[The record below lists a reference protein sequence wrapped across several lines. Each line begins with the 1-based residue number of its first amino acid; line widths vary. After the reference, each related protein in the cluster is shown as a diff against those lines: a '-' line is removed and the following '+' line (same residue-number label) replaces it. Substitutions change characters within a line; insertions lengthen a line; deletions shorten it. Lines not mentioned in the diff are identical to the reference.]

1 MVPGTSPPQS
11 EVMST
16 VAAAVVGHAPL
27 VARLA
32 EAGREGTLSHA
43 ILFTGPDGVGKTTA
57 AVALATALLGAD
69 DWPGG
74 IAAHPDFWIEDSD
87 TENIS
92 IKRVRPGGDD
102 GPTLQDFL
110 ALRPYAGGVRVAVI
124 GRADRLGIDAANNI
138 LKSIEE
144 PPPSTHLILA
154 AAHPEKLPQTVVSRC
169 TAYALAPVPAAA
181 ISAWLVA
188 AGGVPEERA
197 TMAALLASGRPGRA
211 LRLATEDGALDA
223 ELDAVDTFLAAGGG
237 GTAAAISAADAV
249 APGPG
254 AEGRE
259 RALITLAAWASFVR
273 DAACFASGAPELAL
287 WRDYRP
293 ALERWAQDLPAS
305 RIVEILHRLAVAT
318 EAVATYAQPRL
329 AFESL
334 MLDIFG
340 GADSP
345 PPVEPRPRDPAARGR
360 RVSGSAAPGTTRR
373 GRGSTRAAAKG
384 AG

>member
-1 MVPGTSPPQS
+1 
-11 EVMST
+11 MST
-16 VAAAVVGHAPL
+16 VATPVVGHAAL

-32 EAGREGTLSHA
+32 EAGRDGTLSHA
-43 ILFTGPDGVGKTTA
+43 LLFTGPDGVGKTTA
-57 AVALATALLGAD
+57 AMALATALLEAEA
-69 DWPGG
+69 WPGG
-74 IAAHPDFWIEDSD
+74 VAAHPDFWIEDSD
-87 TENIS
+87 AENIS

-102 GPTLQDFL
+102 GLTLQDFL

-144 PPPSTHLILA
+144 PPPRTHLILA
-154 AAHPEKLPQTVVSRC
+154 AAHPEKLPQTIVSRC
-169 TAYALAPVPAAA
+169 AAHALTPVTTDA
-181 ISAWLVA
+181 ITAWLTA
-188 AGGVPEERA
+188 AHAVTEDRA
-197 TMAALLASGRPGRA
+197 AMAALLAAGRPGRA
-211 LRLATEDGALDA
+211 LRLATEEGALDA

-249 APGPG
+249 SPGPG

-259 RALITLAAWASFVR
+259 RALVTLAAWASFVR
-273 DAACFASGAPELAL
+273 DAACYASGAPELAV
-287 WRDYRP
+287 WGAYRP
-293 ALERWAQDLPAS
+293 ALERWAEDLPAS
-305 RIVEILHRLAVAT
+305 RIIEILHRLAVAS

-345 PPVEPRPRDPAARGR
+345 PPVEPRPRDPAVRGR
-360 RVSGSAAPGTTRR
+360 RVSGSAAGGTSRR
-373 GRGSTRAAAKG
+373 GRGAARGAARG

>member
-1 MVPGTSPPQS
+1 
-11 EVMST
+11 MST
-16 VAAAVVGHAPL
+16 SSQRVVGHATL
-27 VARLA
+27 VQRLLT
-32 EAGREGTLSHA
+32 AGRDGSLSHA

-57 AVALATALLGAD
+57 AVALATGLLGAES
-69 DWPGG
+69 WPGG

-87 TENIS
+87 SENIS

-110 ALRPYAGGVRVAVI
+110 ALRPYAGGVRVAVV

-144 PPPSTHLILA
+144 PPPRTHLILA

-169 TAYALAPVPAAA
+169 AAYAVAPVPAEA

-188 AGGVPEERA
+188 TRAVAEERA
-197 TMAALLASGRPGRA
+197 RMAALLAAGRPGRA
-211 LRLATEDGALDA
+211 LRLATEEGALDA

-273 DAACFASGAPELAL
+273 DAACYASGAPELAV

-293 ALERWAQDLPAS
+293 ALERWAQDLRPS
-305 RIVEILHRLAVAT
+305 RIVEILHRLSVAS

-329 AFESL
+329 AFEAL

-340 GADSP
+340 GPDSP
-345 PPVEPRPRDPAARGR
+345 PPVEPRPRDPARGR
-360 RVSGSAAPGTTRR
+360 KVSGGAAKGTTRR
-373 GRGSTRAAAKG
+373 GRGSGRAAARG
-384 AG
+384 AA

>member
-1 MVPGTSPPQS
+1 
-11 EVMST
+11 MST
-16 VAAAVVGHAPL
+16 VAPPVVGHAAL
-27 VARLA
+27 IARLA

-43 ILFTGPDGVGKTTA
+43 LLVTGPDGVGKTTA

-69 DWPGG
+69 AWPGG
-74 IAAHPDFWIEDSD
+74 VGAHPDFWIEDSD
-87 TENIS
+87 VENIS

-110 ALRPYAGGVRVAVI
+110 ALRPYAGGVRAAVI

-138 LKSIEE
+138 LKTIEE
-144 PPPSTHLILA
+144 PPPRTHLILA

-169 TAYALAPVPAAA
+169 AAYGLAPVPAGA

-188 AGGVPEERA
+188 AGGVPDERA
-197 TMAALLASGRPGRA
+197 TMAALLAAGRPGRA

-237 GTAAAISAADAV
+237 GTAAALRAAGAV

-259 RALITLAAWASFVR
+259 RALMTLAAWASFVR
-273 DAACFASGAPELAL
+273 DAACFAAGAPELAV
-287 WRDYRP
+287 WRVYRP

-305 RIVEILHRLAVAT
+305 RIVEILHRLAVAS
-318 EAVATYAQPRL
+318 EALATYAQPRL

-360 RVSGSAAPGTTRR
+360 RVSGPAVAGTTRR
-373 GRGSTRAAAKG
+373 GRGSGRAAARG

>member
-1 MVPGTSPPQS
+1 MPTLATP
-11 EVMST
+11 
-16 VAAAVVGHAPL
+16 VVGHGAL

-32 EAGREGTLSHA
+32 EAGRDGMLSHA
-43 ILFTGPDGVGKTTA
+43 ILFTGPDGVGKTTT

-69 DWPGG
+69 AWPGG
-74 IAAHPDFWIEDSD
+74 VTAHPDFWIEDSD
-87 TENIS
+87 AENIS
-92 IKRVRPGGDD
+92 IKRVRPGGED

-110 ALRPYAGGVRVAVI
+110 LLRPYAGGVRVAVI

-144 PPPSTHLILA
+144 PPPRTHLILA

-169 TAYALAPVPAAA
+169 AAYALAPVSADA

-188 AGGVPEERA
+188 GHGVPEDGA
-197 TMAALLASGRPGRA
+197 TMSALLAAGRPGRA
-211 LRLATEDGALDA
+211 LRLATEEGALDA
-223 ELDAVDTFLAAGGG
+223 DLDAVDTFLAAGGG
-237 GTAAAISAADAV
+237 GAAAAISAADAV
-249 APGPG
+249 TPGPG

-273 DAACFASGAPELAL
+273 DAACYASGAPELAV
-287 WRDYRP
+287 WRTYRP
-293 ALERWAQDLPAS
+293 ALERWAQHLPAS
-305 RIVEILHRLAVAT
+305 RIVEILQRLAVAS

-340 GADSP
+340 GTDSP
-345 PPVEPRPRDPAARGR
+345 PLVEPRPRDPAARGR
-360 RVSGSAAPGTTRR
+360 KVSGSAAAGMSRR
-373 GRGSTRAAAKG
+373 GRGSARGAARG
-384 AG
+384 TG

>member
-1 MVPGTSPPQS
+1 
-11 EVMST
+11 MST
-16 VAAAVVGHAPL
+16 HFLAVVGHAAV

-32 EAGREGTLSHA
+32 DAGRTGTLSHA

-57 AVALATALLGAD
+57 AIALATALLHAD
-69 DWPGG
+69 TWPGG
-74 IAAHPDFWIEDSD
+74 ITAHPDCWIEDSD
-87 TENIS
+87 SENIS

-110 ALRPYAGGVRVAVI
+110 ALRPYAGGVRVAIV
-124 GRADRLGIDAANNI
+124 GRADRLGVDAANNI

-144 PPPSTHLILA
+144 PPPRTHLILA

-169 TAYALAPVPAAA
+169 AVYALAPVPADA
-181 ISAWLVA
+181 ITAWLVA
-188 AGGVPEERA
+188 THGVPEDRA
-197 TMAALLASGRPGRA
+197 TMAAQLAAGRPGRA
-211 LRLATEDGALDA
+211 LRLATADGALDA
-223 ELDAVDTFLAAGGG
+223 ELDALDTFLAAGGG

-273 DAACFASGAPELAL
+273 DAACYASGAPELAV

-293 ALERWAQDLPAS
+293 ALERWAQDLSPS
-305 RIVEILHRLAVAT
+305 RIVEILQRLSVAS

-329 AFESL
+329 AFEAL
-334 MLDIFG
+334 LLDTFG
-340 GADSP
+340 GIDSP
-345 PPVEPRPRDPAARGR
+345 PPVEPRPRDPARGR
-360 RVSGSAAPGTTRR
+360 RATGSAAGGTSRR
-373 GRGSTRAAAKG
+373 GRGAPRAG
-384 AG
+384 SRVAG